1 MFARFRN
8 TNPIGR
14 RGERIAARWLR
25 KHRYRVIGR
34 NVHVGVGEADIVCLA
49 PDRRTLVIVEVKSRR
64 LGERDQPM
72 PEASVGAHKQ
82 RKLRL
87 VAQAIAKSSGMED
100 RPLRID
106 VIGVDLPA
114 RGRAV
119 VRHHE
124 SAVGG

>member
-49 PDRRTLVIVEVKSRR
+49 PDRRTLV
-64 LGERDQPM
+64 
-72 PEASVGAHKQ
+72 
-82 RKLRL
+82 
-87 VAQAIAKSSGMED
+87 AQAVAKSSGMED

>member
-1 MFARFRN
+1 MPGRFGNRS
-8 TNPIGR
+8 PIGR
-14 RGERIAARWLR
+14 RGERIAAKWLR
-25 KHRYRVIGR
+25 KHKYRIIGR
-34 NVHVGVGEADIVCLA
+34 NVSVGVGEADIVCLA

-64 LGERDQPM
+64 LGDRMQPM
-72 PEASVGAHKQ
+72 PEASVGAQKQ

-87 VAQAIAKSSGMED
+87 VAQAVARSSGMED

-106 VIGVDLPA
+106 VIGVDLPP
-114 RGRAV
+114 RGKAV